1 LNYDKA
7 EGKPYFHPLSTVDGS
22 VLSWLRPGDHPWHRA
37 LWFSWKY
44 IDGLNYWEEDGKTGL
59 SAGRTEL
66 TWVKVKTSSDFSAR
80 IEMTLS
86 CHPPEK
92 EEVLSEKR
100 VIEVSAP
107 QADGCYRIDWVSRF
121 GAAAST
127 VVLGRTPIPGQTNGV
142 AYGGYAGL
150 SLRMAKETLGWTFVD
165 SEGREGAAIH
175 GKKSEWVNVSGKFAE
190 GRGGV
195 AILSHPANVSQPSS
209 WYVAKDMPYFSP
221 AVLFDEPLV
230 LKRGEVLEL
239 KYRILIHG
247 VAIDKA
253 LLGNEWKRYAEVR

>member
-1 LNYDKA
+1 
-7 EGKPYFHPLSTVDGS
+7 
-22 VLSWLRPGDHPWHRA
+22 
-37 LWFSWKY
+37 
-44 IDGLNYWEEDGKTGL
+44 
-59 SAGRTEL
+59 
-66 TWVKVKTSSDFSAR
+66 
-80 IEMTLS
+80 
-86 CHPPEK
+86 
-92 EEVLSEKR
+92 
-100 VIEVSAP
+100 VSAP

-121 GAAAST
+121 VAAAST

>member
-1 LNYDKA
+1 
-7 EGKPYFHPLSTVDGS
+7 
-22 VLSWLRPGDHPWHRA
+22 
-37 LWFSWKY
+37 
-44 IDGLNYWEEDGKTGL
+44 
-59 SAGRTEL
+59 
-66 TWVKVKTSSDFSAR
+66 
-80 IEMTLS
+80 
-86 CHPPEK
+86 
-92 EEVLSEKR
+92 
-100 VIEVSAP
+100 
-107 QADGCYRIDWVSRF
+107 
-121 GAAAST
+121 
-127 VVLGRTPIPGQTNGV
+127 
-142 AYGGYAGL
+142 
-150 SLRMAKETLGWTFVD
+150 MAKETLGWTFVD